1 MKYAVLLF
9 VALLST
15 TTVQAVELSSKAP
28 PAMCQKTS
36 NPDAKPLRFAQN
48 RAPRCCGQCTDTNN
62 RSGCWMQINGRNYC
76 SAC

>member
-28 PAMCQKTS
+28 LPMCEKTAS
-36 NPDAKPLRFAQN
+36 ADAKLLRFAQN
-48 RAPRCCGQCTDTNN
+48 RSPRCCGQCTDTNN